1 MPAYRHGRGTF
12 LRHGA
17 EPVRRFIAGRP
28 AADNPHCER
37 RQLPLRL
44 IATAFAATMPSSHLH
59 LFRLAMRQFTRAP
72 DRTLLDADGMTDAV
86 RAVRYLPVVGL
97 LVGVLG
103 AIVYMLASQL
113 LPHGVAVV
121 SALGLMTALT
131 GGFHE
136 IGWMRFCQA
145 APRGASSTT
154 AGADAQTGA
163 LIGVCALVMT
173 TLLKMET
180 LSSIDQSWIC
190 LAIITGQ
197 SLSRGCAAFA
207 LGGLARRWPGQPG
220 LDRASLLIAM
230 VLSALPLLA
239 ANRYLNT
246 QDAFVFALV
255 PALTVTLAIRLMA
268 RRRRAADRQ
277 SVLGAG
283 QQLTEL
289 AWYAGLLVWWAL
301 VGSAELEP
309 TDE

>member
-1 MPAYRHGRGTF
+1 
-12 LRHGA
+12 
-17 EPVRRFIAGRP
+17 
-28 AADNPHCER
+28 
-37 RQLPLRL
+37 
-44 IATAFAATMPSSHLH
+44 
-59 LFRLAMRQFTRAP
+59 
-72 DRTLLDADGMTDAV
+72 
-86 RAVRYLPVVGL
+86 
-97 LVGVLG
+97 
-103 AIVYMLASQL
+103 MLSPPRIGSQTTS
-113 LPHGVAVV
+113 VV
-121 SALGLMTALT
+121 SLVPGLHT
-131 GGFHE
+131 
-136 IGWMRFCQA
+136 R
-145 APRGASSTT
+145 
-154 AGADAQTGA
+154 
-163 LIGVCALVMT
+163 VCALVMT
-173 TLLKMET
+173 TMLKVET

-246 QDAFVFALV
+246 QDALVFALV